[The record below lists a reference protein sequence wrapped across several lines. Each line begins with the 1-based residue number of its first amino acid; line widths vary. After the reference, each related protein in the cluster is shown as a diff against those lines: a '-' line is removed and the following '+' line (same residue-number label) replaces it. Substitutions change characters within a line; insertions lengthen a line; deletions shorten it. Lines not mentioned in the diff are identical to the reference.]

1 MVEFIV
7 LSYRFCYGALLSRL
21 LEISA
26 IKISYYYYIILN
38 VVTRNLPY
46 SGTSVDHVGLEV
58 QVSAKY
64 LQSSLDQVID
74 HAMYIVYQRMIL
86 VVF

>member
-1 MVEFIV
+1 M
-7 LSYRFCYGALLSRL
+7 
-21 LEISA
+21 
-26 IKISYYYYIILN
+26 
-38 VVTRNLPY
+38 VTRNLPY
-46 SGTSVDHVGLEV
+46 PGTSVDHVGLEV

-64 LQSSLDQVID
+64 LKSSLDQVID

>member
-1 MVEFIV
+1 M
-7 LSYRFCYGALLSRL
+7 
-21 LEISA
+21 
-26 IKISYYYYIILN
+26 
-38 VVTRNLPY
+38 VTRNLPY
-46 SGTSVDHVGLEV
+46 PGTSVDHVGLEV

-64 LQSSLDQVID
+64 VQSSLDQVID